1 MHDHSDTTHRA
12 LHLENAYASP
22 PARSFAKRTSTSN
35 YPFVVLRFEDGHEIR
50 IAQGKVKTFDAYT
63 GEVIKVVA
71 VFDPTAKERDLL
83 ESVRAEDLPD
93 AEPHESR

>member
-1 MHDHSDTTHRA
+1 MPVAGTKLRKA
-12 LHLENAYASP
+12 YVNLE
-22 PARSFAKRTSTSN
+22 
-35 YPFVVLRFEDGHEIR
+35 YPFIVLRFEDGHEIR
-50 IAQGKVKTFDAYT
+50 IAKGKVKTFDAYT

-71 VFDPTAKERDLL
+71 VFDASAKERDLL

>member
-1 MHDHSDTTHRA
+1 MPVAGTKLRK
-12 LHLENAYASP
+12 AYVNL
-22 PARSFAKRTSTSN
+22 N

-50 IAQGKVKTFDAYT
+50 IPQGKVKTFDAYT
-63 GEVIKVVA
+63 GEVINVVA
-71 VFDPTAKERDLL
+71 VFDATAKERDLL